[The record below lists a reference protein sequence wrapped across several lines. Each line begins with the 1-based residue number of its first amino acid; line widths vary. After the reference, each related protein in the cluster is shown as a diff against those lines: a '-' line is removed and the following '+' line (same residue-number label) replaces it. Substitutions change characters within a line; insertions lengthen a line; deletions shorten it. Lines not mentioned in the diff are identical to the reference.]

1 MNLVDLPELNTILT
15 AELQGGLRF
24 GIDLATTVPSQALWL
39 DTNGDL
45 EAFDGTR
52 AELLADFRAD
62 LSIDPASLPDWLDG
76 IDLTDLVSLDGD
88 AYVDLVSL
96 ADDPRLPSGVLPLA
110 QAGQSL
116 DIRGDVDLNV
126 SFASGVDAQAML
138 ERFGQAISDE
148 LSSLGEDLDL
158 GSLGDCPGAWLAFVD
173 RFIGLVSTL
182 AERLD
187 QLPALPAWL
196 PNEAES
202 SYGSLAAGL
211 QVVASQM
218 ERFRSQVLDA
228 ENFVGLVND
237 LFADAGLSLRLRLL
251 AQPTNPDPECCDQPP
266 IELAPPTLLR
276 SLDLEAAD
284 STIGADGTLRF
295 TLPEGL
301 SDDATLEVFR
311 LDGATLRNADGS
323 AMAPFLNREATVSG
337 DQQLDLTLVGID
349 LTTSTLHPGRFVV
362 LVGANGCPSG

>member
-1 MNLVDLPELNTILT
+1 M
-15 AELQGGLRF
+15 QGGLRF
-24 GIDLATTVPSQALWL
+24 GIDLATTVHHRPFGSIPTATWRL
-39 DTNGDL
+39 
-45 EAFDGTR
+45 DGTG

-62 LSIDPASLPDWLDG
+62 LSIDPESLPDWLDG

-116 DIRGDVDLNV
+116 DIRGDVDLNL

-148 LSSLGEDLDL
+148 LSALGEDLDL

-251 AQPTNPDPECCDQPP
+251 AQPAIQIRSAAISHPSSWLHQPFCAVW
-266 IELAPPTLLR
+266 IWKLRTAPLVLMEPFV
-276 SLDLEAAD
+276 SLCRK
-284 STIGADGTLRF
+284 G
-295 TLPEGL
+295 
-301 SDDATLEVFR
+301 
-311 LDGATLRNADGS
+311 
-323 AMAPFLNREATVSG
+323 
-337 DQQLDLTLVGID
+337 
-349 LTTSTLHPGRFVV
+349 
-362 LVGANGCPSG
+362 